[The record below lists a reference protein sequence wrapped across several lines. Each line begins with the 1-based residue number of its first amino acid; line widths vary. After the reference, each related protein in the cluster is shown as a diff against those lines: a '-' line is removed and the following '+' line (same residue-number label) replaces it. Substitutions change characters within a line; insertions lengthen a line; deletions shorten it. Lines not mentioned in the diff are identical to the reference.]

1 MTRLV
6 ACFLFPVFCL
16 LLAAGAASA
25 QSPLVTAIAVEQ
37 EGIPLTEPVI
47 TALIESPVGKPVDM
61 REVRE
66 SITHLM
72 SLNRYEDVQV
82 YQEAA
87 GNGLRLKFVLVPLHP
102 LDRIE
107 YRGAL
112 GVSEGD
118 LRQSISERFGTAAVP
133 ARQDELQRHLA
144 QYYRDRGYVR
154 VQVGS
159 RIEQTH
165 RPDRASLVFEIA
177 AGPRSSIAAVDV
189 EGVTAAE
196 RATLLA
202 ETGVR
207 AGQPYD
213 SAVIQRALDAYQAD
227 LRARG
232 YYEARAAHSA
242 TFDPAGGARVI
253 FSLDRGPLVTISFSG
268 DVVPDGERETL
279 VPIQAEASVDEDLL
293 EDSSRAIENYFKA
306 RGYRD
311 ALVDYTRNE
320 QDGALIITFAVTR
333 GTRYVTG
340 EVTVTGNTAVAT
352 AEILQA
358 IRLEADAPFVEET
371 VDSGVGAIRTIY
383 RSRGFTRADVR
394 AVPATLPDADA
405 SADRRL
411 EVSVTINEGPRT
423 RVGAVAIAGNTVLT
437 EAELRGM
444 IVTAP
449 GRPFNELEIAADRDR
464 IDLEYRNRGY
474 DSIVVQPQV
483 VLADGDTR
491 ADVSLAISEGP
502 QIFVDQVIILGNRR
516 TSLDTIARELTL
528 RPGEPLGYSAMLE
541 SQQRLSALGLFR
553 RIQITALVHPGEPRR
568 DILVQLEEAP
578 PTTLGYGG
586 GLEGTVRVRSDE
598 QGLAEERFEL
608 APRGFFEVTRRN
620 LFGKNR
626 SVSLFG
632 RVSLKSRNVVFA
644 DNGLRLTEPDGRYG
658 FNEYRV
664 YSTYREPRI
673 FNSRAEFL
681 VTGILDQAIRSS
693 FNFRTR
699 EARAELGLRVSP
711 IYSFA
716 GRYSFEHTTLFD
728 EQYDES
734 EKPLID
740 KLFPQVRLSKVA
752 ASLVRDS
759 RDDVIYPNR
768 GTFTVIDG
776 EVAGRAMG
784 SEVGFVKTF
793 VQTFAYVSLPTRR
806 RTILAM
812 AARVGAARGF
822 ELKGQ
827 EGSEEGVQ
835 LPASERF
842 FAGGDSTVRGFSL
855 DRLGDERTITGS
867 GFPTGGNAEAVF
879 QAELRVS
886 ILGTRAELVGF
897 MDAGNIF
904 RLASDFDLT
913 NLRPAAGFGG
923 RYRSPVGPIRVDL
936 GFNLDRKELVP
947 GTLERGYV
955 LHISLGQ
962 AF

>member
-1 MTRLV
+1 
-6 ACFLFPVFCL
+6 
-16 LLAAGAASA
+16 
-25 QSPLVTAIAVEQ
+25 
-37 EGIPLTEPVI
+37 
-47 TALIESPVGKPVDM
+47 
-61 REVRE
+61 
-66 SITHLM
+66 
-72 SLNRYEDVQV
+72 
-82 YQEAA
+82 
-87 GNGLRLKFVLVPLHP
+87 
-102 LDRIE
+102 
-107 YRGAL
+107 
-112 GVSEGD
+112 
-118 LRQSISERFGTAAVP
+118 
-133 ARQDELQRHLA
+133 
-144 QYYRDRGYVR
+144 
-154 VQVGS
+154 
-159 RIEQTH
+159 
-165 RPDRASLVFEIA
+165 
-177 AGPRSSIAAVDV
+177 
-189 EGVTAAE
+189 
-196 RATLLA
+196 
-202 ETGVR
+202 
-207 AGQPYD
+207 
-213 SAVIQRALDAYQAD
+213 
-227 LRARG
+227 
-232 YYEARAAHSA
+232 
-242 TFDPAGGARVI
+242 VI

-268 DVVPDGERETL
+268 DTVPEDEREAL

-293 EDSSRAIENYFKA
+293 EDSSRAIENYFKG

-320 QDGALIITFAVTR
+320 RDGGLVINFAVTR
-333 GTRYVTG
+333 GARYLTD

-352 AEILQA
+352 TEIVQA
-358 IRLEADAPFVEET
+358 IRLEADAPFVEAN
-371 VDSGVGAIRTIY
+371 VDAGLGAVRNLY
-383 RSRGFTRADVR
+383 RARGFTRADIR
-394 AVPATLPDADA
+394 AVSATLPNDNAGVDD
-405 SADRRL
+405 DRRL
-411 EVSVTINEGPRT
+411 ALSVTVNEGPRT
-423 RVGAVAIAGNTVLT
+423 RVGTVALTGNTVFT
-437 EAELRGM
+437 EAELRAM

-474 DSIVVQPQV
+474 DSIVVQPTV
-483 VLADGDTR
+483 ALADSDTR
-491 ADVSLAISEGP
+491 ANVSLAISEGP
-502 QIFVDQVIILGNRR
+502 QIFVDQVIILGNQR
-516 TSLDTIARELTL
+516 TSLDTISRELTL
-528 RPGEPLGYSAMLE
+528 RPGEPLGYAAMLE

-644 DNGLRLTEPDGRYG
+644 EDGVRLREPDGSYG

-673 FNSRAEFL
+673 FNSRADFL

-768 GTFTVIDG
+768 GMFTVIDG
-776 EVAGRAMG
+776 EIAGRAMG

-806 RTILAM
+806 RTILAL

-822 ELKGQ
+822 ELRAC
-827 EGSEEGVQ
+827 SCPRASASSPAATPPCAASRSIV
-835 LPASERF
+835 LATSAPSPSPAS
-842 FAGGDSTVRGFSL
+842 
-855 DRLGDERTITGS
+855 
-867 GFPTGGNAEAVF
+867 
-879 QAELRVS
+879 
-886 ILGTRAELVGF
+886 
-897 MDAGNIF
+897 
-904 RLASDFDLT
+904 
-913 NLRPAAGFGG
+913 RPAAMPKRCF
-923 RYRSPVGPIRVDL
+923 RRSC
-936 GFNLDRKELVP
+936 
-947 GTLERGYV
+947 
-955 LHISLGQ
+955 
-962 AF
+962 A